1 MRAQNE
7 KYHQETGLRGC
18 FNGKTR
24 KERELEDLCP
34 HQARDRYL
42 HWYCLESE
50 AGSVGLLGWRGK
62 DPYNFPVLP
71 GLGTKLMGKE
81 EGGRKVLSR

>member
-7 KYHQETGLRGC
+7 KYHQETGLQEC

-24 KERELEDLCP
+24 KEGELEDLCP

-42 HWYCLESE
+42 HWYRLESE